1 MGKKS
6 KTPFRTTEQAA
17 HFLVMSPKTL
27 RNMRW
32 RGEGPRYR
40 KHGRLVVYH
49 VDDLT
54 DWSERRGILSK
65 PKAG

>member
-1 MGKKS
+1 MKKRPQ
-6 KTPFRTTEQAA
+6 TPFRTTEQAA
-17 HFLVMSPKTL
+17 HFLLMSPKTL

-40 KHGRLVVYH
+40 KHGRKVVYH
-49 VDDLT
+49 VDELSA
-54 DWSERRGILSK
+54 WSERRGMLSE

>member
-40 KHGRLVVYH
+40 KHGRKVLYH

-54 DWSERRGILSK
+54 DWSERRGILSE